1 MIEIPKA
8 EKIDREGQGEGE
20 KDMFEY
26 KKINKY
32 IT

>member
-26 KKINKY
+26 
-32 IT
+32 